1 MFEHLAPR
9 LLSALLAACA
19 IGLPTAAQAQDAT
32 REAAPLRPRVALVL
46 SGGGARGLAHI
57 GVLRELEAMRVPV
70 DLVVGTS
77 MGAVVG
83 GAFAAGRRVDELESF
98 VRQANWDSILAD
110 RPPRR
115 DLAFRRR
122 EEDLVVPSRI
132 ELGLGRQGI
141 ALPPAA
147 AGNSSLEFTL
157 ERLVAEGRGDW
168 PVNQLALPFRALAT
182 DLATGDLKQ
191 LTDTPLFLAMR
202 ASLAVPGVFAPVRV
216 DGRLVVDG
224 GLVRNLG
231 VDVAREMGAQIII
244 AVNVGTPLMEEKEIT
259 SAVGVANQMLQILT
273 EQNVKRSVAELKAQ
287 DLLIAPRL
295 GEVGFIDFKRFDA
308 AIAAGREATRAMAP
322 RLQALALSAEAYAEQ
337 ELARQITPVAM
348 ARALPLASLNV
359 QGTRHAAP
367 DLVRGETRLEL
378 GQPVTLAEVNKA
390 AANLYG
396 SGDFDRVETQV
407 SDRDG
412 KRHVNLNLTEAQW
425 GRSRIRLGLELYS
438 NFGES
443 NRFTLVAMHVA
454 SLLNDWGGELRS
466 VARLGNQRGFSS
478 SFLQPLGPGSDWY
491 LSPSFSYED
500 SGFDA
505 FEQGRITSRW
515 GARERSVSL
524 ALGRRLG
531 QWGDLQVGVGRALSS
546 ARQLL
551 PEVADQSDA
560 QVSVAAYYAQW
571 RVDTLDTVTFPSRGN
586 LIDARLER
594 LRLPEGH
601 SHHRL
606 QFLGLSAFSW
616 GSWAGHVYTEWAHSQ
631 LGSTGS
637 LGGFLRLSGLPDN
650 SLSGSSIGFGRF
662 VMAKRLGEMPVGL
675 GGAIRAGFSL
685 EAGAGR
691 ERSQALGRADLR
703 LATSVFLSVDTRFG
717 PLYLAV
723 GSARSSGNVISN
735 AAYLYL
741 GPFW

>member
-1 MFEHLAPR
+1 
-9 LLSALLAACA
+9 
-19 IGLPTAAQAQDAT
+19 
-32 REAAPLRPRVALVL
+32 VALVL

-83 GAFAAGRRVDELESF
+83 GAFAAGRRVDELEAF
-98 VRQANWDSILAD
+98 VRQANWDGILAD
-110 RPPRR
+110 RPPRQE
-115 DLAFRRR
+115 LAFRRR

-147 AGNSSLEFTL
+147 AGNSALEFTL

-216 DGRLVVDG
+216 EGRLVVDG

-244 AVNVGTPLMEEKEIT
+244 AVNVGTPLMEEKDIT
-259 SAVGVANQMLQILT
+259 SAVSVANQMLQILT
-273 EQNVKRSVAELKAQ
+273 EQNVRRSVAELKPQ
-287 DLLIAPRL
+287 DVLISPKL
-295 GEVGFIDFKRFDA
+295 GDVGFIDFKRFDA
-308 AIAAGREATRAMAP
+308 AIAAGRDAARQMAP
-322 RLQALALSAEAYAEQ
+322 RLQALALPESEYAQ
-337 ELARQITPVAM
+337 LELARQITPVAM

-359 QGTRHAAP
+359 QGTRHADP
-367 DLVRGETRLEL
+367 DTVRAETGLEL
-378 GQPVTLAEVNKA
+378 GQPVTLAQVNKA

-412 KRHVNLNLTEAQW
+412 KRHVNMNLTEAQW

-443 NRFTLVAMHVA
+443 NRFTLVGMHVA

-466 VARLGNQRGFSS
+466 VARLGNRRGFST
-478 SFLQPLGPGSDWY
+478 SFTQPLGPGSAWY
-491 LSPSFSYED
+491 LSPGINYED

-505 FEQGRITSRW
+505 FEQGRITARW
-515 GARERSVSL
+515 GARERAVSL

-531 QWGDLQVGVGRALSS
+531 QWGDVQIGVGRALSS
-546 ARQLL
+546 SRQIL
-551 PEVADQSDA
+551 PEAVDTGDSQFSIAG
-560 QVSVAAYYAQW
+560 YYTQW
-571 RVDTLDTVTFPSRGN
+571 RVDTLDSVTFPSKGN
-586 LIDARLER
+586 LIDARIER
-594 LRLPEGH
+594 LRLPDRN
-601 SHHRL
+601 SHFRAH
-606 QFLGLSAFSW
+606 FLGMSAFRW
-616 GSWAGHVYTEWAHSQ
+616 GKWAGHVYTEWAHAQIGTSD
-631 LGSTGS
+631 S
-637 LGGFLRLSGLPDN
+637 LGGFLRLSGTPDG
-650 SLSGSSIGFGRF
+650 SVSGESMGFGRF

-675 GGAIRAGFSL
+675 GGAVRAGFSVEL
-685 EAGAGR
+685 GAAWAR
-691 ERSQALGRADLR
+691 ERAFSRSDVK
-703 LATSVFLSVDTRFG
+703 LATSLFLSVDTRFG
-717 PLYLAV
+717 PLYLAT
-723 GSARSSGNVISN
+723 GSTRSSGNVVSN

>member
-1 MFEHLAPR
+1 MPAPLAAR
-9 LLSALLAACA
+9 LLSLVLTACA
-19 IGLPTAAQAQDAT
+19 LGLPAAARAQAAVP
-32 REAAPLRPRVALVL
+32 EAAPLRPRVALVL

-83 GAFAAGRRVDELESF
+83 GAFAAGRTVEELEAF
-98 VRQANWDSILAD
+98 VREADWDSILAD

-115 DLAFRRR
+115 ELAFRRR
-122 EEDLVVPSRI
+122 EEDLIVPSRI
-132 ELGLGRQGI
+132 ELGLGRQGV

-147 AGNSSLEFTL
+147 AGNSALQFTL

-216 DGRLVVDG
+216 EGRLVVDG

-231 VDVAREMGAQIII
+231 VDVAREMGAQVII
-244 AVNVGTPLMEEKEIT
+244 AVNVGTPLMEEKDIT
-259 SAVGVANQMLQILT
+259 SAVSVANQMLQILT
-273 EQNVKRSVAELKAQ
+273 EQNVKRSVGELKAQ
-287 DLLIAPRL
+287 DVLISPKL
-295 GEVGFIDFKRFDA
+295 GGVGFIDFKSFDA
-308 AIAAGREATRAMAP
+308 AIAAGREAARAARP
-322 RLQALALSAEAYAEQ
+322 RLLPLALPEAEYAQ
-337 ELARQITPVAM
+337 LELARQITPVAM
-348 ARALPLASLNV
+348 ARALPLASLEV
-359 QGTRHAAP
+359 QGTRHADPGA
-367 DLVRGETRLEL
+367 VRAETGLEL
-378 GQPVTLAEVNKA
+378 GQPVTLAQVNKA

-407 SDRDG
+407 SDHDG
-412 KRHVNLNLTEAQW
+412 LRHVNMNLTEAQW

-443 NRFTLVAMHVA
+443 SRFTLVGMHVA

-466 VARLGNQRGFSS
+466 IARLGNQRGFQTE
-478 SFLQPLGPGSDWY
+478 FIQPLGPGSAWY
-491 LSPSFSYED
+491 VTPSFSYQD
-500 SGFDA
+500 AGFDM
-505 FEQGRITSRW
+505 FVSGRVAARW
-515 GARERSVSL
+515 GIRERTLSL

-531 QWGDLQVGVGRALSS
+531 DWGDLQLGFGRTAASV
-546 ARQLL
+546 RQQL
-551 PEVADQSDA
+551 PEPAEPTPIQASLAVGF
-560 QVSVAAYYAQW
+560 VQW
-571 RVDTLDTVTFPSRGN
+571 RVDTLDSVSYPSRGT
-586 LIDARLER
+586 LINARVER
-594 LRLPEGH
+594 QPGP
-601 SHHRL
+601 SYRL
-606 QFLGLSAFSW
+606 QFIGLRAFTS
-616 GSWAGHVYTEWAHSQ
+616 GNWAGHAYTEWAHSQ
-631 LGSTGS
+631 LGAAAS
-637 LGGFLRLSGLPDN
+637 LGGFLRLSGMADASVSGD
-650 SLSGSSIGFGRF
+650 SLGFGR
-662 VMAKRLGEMPVGL
+662 VVLARRLGQMPVGL

-685 EAGAGR
+685 EAGATR
-691 ERSQALGRADLR
+691 ALGQSFSRADIK
-703 LATSVFLSVDTRFG
+703 LASSAFLSVDTRFG

-723 GSARSSGNVISN
+723 GSARASGSVISN